1 MTIFPSQEILNVEEL
16 FEEGKF
22 EEALKK
28 LNKMETNKYLTLE
41 DKLEIKSL
49 KGFILS
55 GLEQTEKAYNIAIE
69 LYNESQKLKKPLYSC
84 FALSIKGSILNR
96 LGRFEGLFKT
106 VAEHERIFKNIPR
119 EDSLVYHQCEVQFF
133 IAKGHRNFLAGR
145 LDYALEEITRARAL
159 WEEYNLSPNYFLG
172 SLVIM
177 GYIYHA
183 KGELDLALEWDRKAL
198 SLIKGEREIMRGT
211 IFRNMG
217 SIYYEKGDLDSALKH
232 HKLGLEAYGKKEKGW
247 WISWSYFHIITILR
261 AKKDF
266 QQAQNYLEQFKQFDE
281 IYESRLS
288 HSLFQ
293 LSYASILKSSGR
305 MRERVEA
312 ENLYKKIVERD
323 YSIFTTNIALVN
335 LCEWYFKEF
344 QLSNQMDILDD
355 IDTLINHLQR
365 NAKRQSSY
373 SLLANVK
380 LLQAKLAILQISMV
394 EARKF
399 LTEAQS
405 IADEHGLQLLAQVI
419 SKEHDKLLEELK
431 LWESI
436 KKSKT
441 SVSDRLKLVSID
453 EVLERMD
460 GRRAIQPPE
469 STDEDPVLLLIIAEG
484 GTLLFSYPFT
494 EKWQEDD
501 DMLSSFLSAFTSFSD
516 EYFSQGLDRVKFDED
531 TLLMRS
537 VNSFSVCYLFKGQ
550 TYLAKQK
557 LDKFSETIQSISSIW
572 ETLEK
577 FNKSSQV
584 IELVDIPKMKT
595 ILEEIFLN

>member
-1 MTIFPSQEILNVEEL
+1 
-16 FEEGKF
+16 
-22 EEALKK
+22 
-28 LNKMETNKYLTLE
+28 
-41 DKLEIKSL
+41 
-49 KGFILS
+49 
-55 GLEQTEKAYNIAIE
+55 
-69 LYNESQKLKKPLYSC
+69 
-84 FALSIKGSILNR
+84 
-96 LGRFEGLFKT
+96 
-106 VAEHERIFKNIPR
+106 
-119 EDSLVYHQCEVQFF
+119 
-133 IAKGHRNFLAGR
+133 
-145 LDYALEEITRARAL
+145 
-159 WEEYNLSPNYFLG
+159 
-172 SLVIM
+172 
-177 GYIYHA
+177 
-183 KGELDLALEWDRKAL
+183 
-198 SLIKGEREIMRGT
+198 
-211 IFRNMG
+211 
-217 SIYYEKGDLDSALKH
+217 
-232 HKLGLEAYGKKEKGW
+232 
-247 WISWSYFHIITILR
+247 
-261 AKKDF
+261 
-266 QQAQNYLEQFKQFDE
+266 
-281 IYESRLS
+281 
-288 HSLFQ
+288 
-293 LSYASILKSSGR
+293 
-305 MRERVEA
+305 
-312 ENLYKKIVERD
+312 
-323 YSIFTTNIALVN
+323 
-335 LCEWYFKEF
+335 
-344 QLSNQMDILDD
+344 
-355 IDTLINHLQR
+355 
-365 NAKRQSSY
+365 
-373 SLLANVK
+373 
-380 LLQAKLAILQISMV
+380 MV

-469 STDEDPVLLLIIAEG
+469 STDEDAVLLLIIAEG